1 MSLHTYSVNDL
12 LNSTERTQ
20 ALYKLAA
27 GASVIVGTIAS
38 IFAWITTYWGA
49 SIALTA
55 PAAVVVY
62 LFMVRRVELD
72 LWKNNLVRIVLGISL
87 PNINGRWKATVQRRN
102 RNGQDLQD
110 SNDGEMYIFQTW
122 STLGVQFETEFTS
135 SHSTGGF
142 LTQGGHHLVLT
153 IEYQADLR
161 DPYRDNV
168 DIQAH
173 KGVSKFKI
181 PMKDDGEFDLLK
193 IEVPYYTDHRETGM
207 IKLERILVADS

>member
-1 MSLHTYSVNDL
+1 M
-12 LNSTERTQ
+12 
-20 ALYKLAA
+20 
-27 GASVIVGTIAS
+27 
-38 IFAWITTYWGA
+38 
-49 SIALTA
+49 
-55 PAAVVVY
+55 
-62 LFMVRRVELD
+62 
-72 LWKNNLVRIVLGISL
+72 
-87 PNINGRWKATVQRRN
+87 
-102 RNGQDLQD
+102 
-110 SNDGEMYIFQTW
+110 
-122 STLGVQFETEFTS
+122 
-135 SHSTGGF
+135 
-142 LTQGGHHLVLT
+142 VLT

>member
-110 SNDGEMYIFQTW
+110 SNDGEMYIFQT
-122 STLGVQFETEFTS
+122 
-135 SHSTGGF
+135 
-142 LTQGGHHLVLT
+142 
-153 IEYQADLR
+153 
-161 DPYRDNV
+161 
-168 DIQAH
+168 
-173 KGVSKFKI
+173 
-181 PMKDDGEFDLLK
+181 
-193 IEVPYYTDHRETGM
+193 
-207 IKLERILVADS
+207 